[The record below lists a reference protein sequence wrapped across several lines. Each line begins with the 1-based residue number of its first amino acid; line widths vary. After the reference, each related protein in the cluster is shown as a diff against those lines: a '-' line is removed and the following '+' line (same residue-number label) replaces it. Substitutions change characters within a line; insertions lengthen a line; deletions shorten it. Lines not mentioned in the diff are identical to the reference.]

1 MLICLYSIA
10 RGRCDCVDF
19 LRAVS
24 NKLFFRGHYCEMGSL
39 SNNDAHGFENVGLFR
54 LVQFRSNVGNF
65 VLELNSKSYIEKKPT
80 NYQLMK

>member
-10 RGRCDCVDF
+10 TGKCDCVDF

-24 NKLFFRGHYCEMGSL
+24 NKLCFFRGHYCAMGSL
-39 SNNDAHGFENVGLFR
+39 SNDDAHSFENVGLFR

-65 VLELNSKSYIEKKPT
+65 DLELNSKSYIESR
-80 NYQLMK
+80 NRRR